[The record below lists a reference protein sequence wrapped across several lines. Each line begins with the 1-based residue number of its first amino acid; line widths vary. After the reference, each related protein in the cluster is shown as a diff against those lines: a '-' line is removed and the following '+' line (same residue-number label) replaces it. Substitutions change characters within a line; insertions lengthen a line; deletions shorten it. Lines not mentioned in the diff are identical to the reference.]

1 MPIDAI
7 IGTAEKFSNRN
18 ISQNKHFH
26 DWISKFWT
34 PQNNLKAM
42 KALLDHAMCTASR
55 KRLDEK
61 ITKRIVTAWFNCLN
75 FEASDSNLDLEVEKF
90 VALDEHSTLS
100 YIIGHRLAQRVK
112 AMGGFFPQQTKKLC
126 SCYISLCLQIIN
138 SAWHIYKWFKKR
150 TISLKLPL
158 LPICM
163 MQVQKWA

>member
-1 MPIDAI
+1 MKLAPLKINFTQKNIINDILLWFQLKTLPIDAI

-100 YIIGHRLAQRVK
+100 YIIGHRLSQKVK
-112 AMGGFFPQQTKKLC
+112 AMGGFFSHNNKQKKIMQLL
-126 SCYISLCLQIIN
+126 SLCL
-138 SAWHIYKWFKKR
+138 
-150 TISLKLPL
+150 
-158 LPICM
+158 
-163 MQVQKWA
+163 

>member
-100 YIIGHRLAQRVK
+100 YIIGHRLAQKVK
-112 AMGGFFPQQTKKLC
+112 AMGGFFFPQQTKKNYAAAIPL
-126 SCYISLCLQIIN
+126 SIN
-138 SAWHIYKWFKKR
+138 Y
-150 TISLKLPL
+150 
-158 LPICM
+158 
-163 MQVQKWA
+163 Q